1 MRKISVM
8 QRKPTHATNESTLFA
23 VSEDEWDTK
32 EDTGKSMYVLQHAK
46 GPSQAKGMS
55 SNEKLSP

>member
-1 MRKISVM
+1 M